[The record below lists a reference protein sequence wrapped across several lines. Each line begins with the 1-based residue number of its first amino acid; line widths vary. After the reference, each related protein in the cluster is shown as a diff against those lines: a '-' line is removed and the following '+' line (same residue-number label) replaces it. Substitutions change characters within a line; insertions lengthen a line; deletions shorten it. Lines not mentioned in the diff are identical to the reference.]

1 MKNLINRAL
10 AAEKKLISLF
20 VMLAMMSITQMWAGL
35 RGDYTLVTD
44 VKELTGGGTFII
56 ASIGGYNPAIYFVVT
71 PMRNETSAT
80 TSNTGYMYSG
90 ATSGSTTSGTIDLED
105 DELDTSP
112 YEVTIETGNRS
123 GTIAIKLKS
132 GTYKDY
138 YISFSN
144 TGNHDLKM
152 SSTKTDNASFTPTYS
167 SSRWQLLNY
176 GQTSRYLRYWT
187 NSSNYRF
194 TNAGSTSTGAQWLV
208 IYKKSDC
215 TPPSTALTI
224 TSSSSVTMGST
235 LSLTTNSGSGGGN
248 GGTITWSVVAGTG
261 SATVTGSTLT
271 PVTPGTV
278 TVKASQPIY
287 DDKCGGFPTQT
298 VTINKRTATIVLSE
312 AGAESS
318 VSGTHYELDEYTLP
332 TTAAS
337 CGTKVLVGWSTV
349 TVDETDTKPSSNYYA
364 KGASATLHHGEN
376 KFYAVYATAT
386 PGAGDW
392 EKYTAETVAEGDY
405 LLYNQDY
412 VMQNDVADGPKLGH
426 GKLVSISNNT
436 ITYGSEWAASSTW
449 HIAPSSTYY
458 TIKNGSNYVIATGSA
473 SQADLSS
480 SPSSDA
486 ELFTITRENTT
497 TNNYIITSK
506 VNTSASVNATL
517 KRGSSGAGAYFA
529 CYGAAAPYVSLFKR
543 GYGYSAYSTDCCE
556 PPATALSITS
566 ANTVAMGNTITLAST
581 GGNGGSITWTV
592 TAGSGNGSISAGVF
606 TPSSAGTVTI
616 KAHQDQNTVLGTKY
630 CAQDVEQEVTITV
643 NTTGVEVD
651 PTSKAIVVDETFTI
665 TPTVAPADATDKT
678 VSWSSSAEGK
688 ASVTSAG
695 LVTGVAAGS
704 ATITCTTTNGSYT
717 ADCAVTVYGVTLAV
731 TDDEGTDISATI
743 DLPLRSGINITPAA
757 NANNYVFDHW
767 TLTNATL
774 GSSSTTEDNTI
785 TSPTGA
791 VTVTAVYLPGVEIR
805 WYVNGEEWTAG
816 NPSTSVESGTQYKDL
831 TYPTD
836 PTPGDACGNRF
847 VGWTD
852 HSMGAASG
860 QSAPTPLL
868 KSGNDNTTAITT
880 AKEFHAVFAD
890 YAN

>member
-1 MKNLINRAL
+1 MLTLIIL
-10 AAEKKLISLF
+10 CSVEVSQ
-20 VMLAMMSITQMWAGL
+20 VWAGN
-35 RGDYTLVTD
+35 VTR
-44 VKELTGGGTFII
+44 VANI
-56 ASIGGYNPAIYFVVT
+56 V
-71 PMRNETSAT
+71 
-80 TSNTGYMYSG
+80 
-90 ATSGSTTSGTIDLED
+90 SGSQYRIAYAEGDVFMIHPSTLNATNQIGRTTDTEAEGTIFTFTESD
-105 DELDTSP
+105 
-112 YEVTIETGNRS
+112 G
-123 GTIAIKLKS
+123 KW
-132 GTYKDY
+132 
-138 YISFSN
+138 YISFVVN
-144 TGNHDLKM
+144 ATTYYLIGGTEAGRVTTTT
-152 SSTKTDNASFTPTYS
+152 SSTGVYIVETPSPGFKLSIGNTSGDYNASN
-167 SSRWQLLNY
+167 L
-176 GQTSRYLRYWT
+176 YLRYNT
-187 NSSNYRF
+187 SGRFGVYAQASNQKYIRLVDAVDCSDPA
-194 TNAGSTSTGAQWLV
+194 TPLAVTSGA
-208 IYKKSDC
+208 
-215 TPPSTALTI
+215 
-224 TSSSSVTMGST
+224 SVTMGST
-235 LSLTTNSGSGGGN
+235 LGLTANAGN
-248 GGTITWSVVAGTG
+248 GGSKTWSVEAGTG
-261 SATVTGSTLT
+261 SATIINGSTLN

-278 TVKASQPIY
+278 TVKVHQNLNGEYCSQ
-287 DDKCGGFPTQT
+287 DAEKV

-349 TVDETDTKPSSNYYA
+349 TVDEIDTKPSSNYHQ
-364 KGASATLHHGEN
+364 KGTTITLSPGEN

-386 PGAGDW
+386 AGAGDW
-392 EKYTAETVAEGDY
+392 EKYTASTIAEGDY
-405 LLYNQDY
+405 ILVGYGDG
-412 VMQNDVADGPKLGH
+412 VMKNTINSNRLEKQNVSVNSDG
-426 GKLVSISNNT
+426 T
-436 ITYGSEWAASSTW
+436 ITYSSTWASACTW
-449 HIAPSSTYY
+449 HIAKSGDYY
-458 TIKNGSNYVIATGSA
+458 TIKNGDNYVVSTGSKNEANLSSTLDDKAKYSVTYHATDGSFSNTFEFTNKDNSANSINATLRRPGSA
-473 SQADLSS
+473 S
-480 SPSSDA
+480 
-486 ELFTITRENTT
+486 NTF
-497 TNNYIITSK
+497 
-506 VNTSASVNATL
+506 
-517 KRGSSGAGAYFA
+517 FA
-529 CYGAAAPYVSLFKR
+529 CYAAESPYVNLYR
-543 GYGYSAYSTDCCE
+543 RMGYTEYSTDCCE

-566 ANTVAMGNTITLAST
+566 ANTVAMGNTITLSSN
-581 GGNGGSITWTV
+581 GGNGGTVTWTV
-592 TAGSGNGSISAGVF
+592 TAGSGAGSITTGVF

-651 PTSKAIVVDETFTI
+651 PTSKAIVVGETFTI
-665 TPTVAPADATDKT
+665 TPTVSPSDATDKT
-678 VSWSSSAEGK
+678 VSWSSNAEGK
-688 ASVTSAG
+688 ATVSSAG

-743 DLPLRSGINITPAA
+743 DLPSRSGINITPAA

-774 GSSSTTEDNTI
+774 GSSSTTKENTI

-816 NPSTSVESGTQYKDL
+816 DPSTSVESGTQYKDL

-868 KSGNDNTTAITT
+868 RSGNSDTTPITT

>member
-1 MKNLINRAL
+1 MKTKIINAVCKVRFL
-10 AAEKKLISLF
+10 AVLLLLTFA
-20 VMLAMMSITQMWAGL
+20 
-35 RGDYTLVTD
+35 YTSTW
-44 VKELTGGGTFII
+44 
-56 ASIGGYNPAIYFVVT
+56 
-71 PMRNETSAT
+71 
-80 TSNTGYMYSG
+80 
-90 ATSGSTTSGTIDLED
+90 ATSTTITVSIATHASSNSWTNGTRYGSIA
-105 DELDTSP
+105 LDSYITASVSP
-112 YEVTIETGNRS
+112 YPNDSYTGQYRSDNNWWQVFESEAGSLTITSTAG
-123 GTIAIKLKS
+123 A
-132 GTYKDY
+132 
-138 YISFSN
+138 
-144 TGNHDLKM
+144 M
-152 SSTKTDNASFTPTYS
+152 SSIKIVYDNNNDGVLKDGSSTVANNTAYS
-167 SSRWQLLNY
+167 VS
-176 GQTSRYLRYWT
+176 GQSVTLY
-187 NSSNYRF
+187 
-194 TNAGSTSTGAQWLV
+194 AKHSTGTKNGR
-208 IYKKSDC
+208 IDIKSISVTYDGC
-215 TPPSTALTI
+215 DAPANALDI
-224 TSSSSVTMGST
+224 TSSSSVMLGST
-235 LSLTTNSGSGGGN
+235 LSLTSQYGN
-248 GGTITWSVVAGTG
+248 GGTVVWSVVAGTG
-261 SATVTGSTLT
+261 TATVVGTTLT

-278 TVKASQPIY
+278 TVKAHQNLNGDY
-287 DDKCGGFPTQT
+287 CAQDDEMT
-298 VTINKRTATIVLSE
+298 VTINKREATIVLSE
-312 AGAESS
+312 AGSETS
-318 VSGTHYELDEYTLP
+318 VSGTHYELDSYSLP
-332 TTAAS
+332 STSSES
-337 CGTKVLVGWSTV
+337 CGDKVLVGWSKV
-349 TVDETDTKPSSNYYA
+349 EVEETDTKPSSNYYA
-364 KGASATLHHGEN
+364 KGTSVTLGPGEN
-376 KFYAVYATAT
+376 YFYAVYATAT
-386 PGAGDW
+386 AGTGPW
-392 EKYTAETVAEGDY
+392 EKYTSSTIAEGDY
-405 LLYNQDY
+405 LIVHASYNYAMTNVVTD
-412 VMQNDVADGPKLGH
+412 NTLGSQF
-426 GKLVSISNNT
+426 VSINNDTISYNSTWASNC
-436 ITYGSEWAASSTW
+436 TW
-449 HIAPSSTYY
+449 HITPSGDYY
-458 TIKNGSNYVIATGSA
+458 TIKNGSNYVIGTGTS
-473 SQADLSS
+473 SQANLST
-480 SPSSDA
+480 SPSNNNEKFSMTFNSDPKTYK
-486 ELFTITRENTT
+486 F
-497 TNNYIITSK
+497 
-506 VNTSASVNATL
+506 VNAYNSAQSVSAVL
-517 KRGSSGAGAYFA
+517 KRGGSGPGAKYA
-529 CYGAAAPYVSLFKR
+529 CYADASPYPNLFKR
-543 GYGYSAYSTDCCE
+543 GYGYTEYSTDCCE
-556 PPATALSITS
+556 KPATALSITS
-566 ANTVAMGNTITLAST
+566 ANTVAMGNTITLNSN
-581 GGNGGSITWTV
+581 GGNGASITWTV
-592 TAGSGNGSISAGVF
+592 TAGSGAGSITTGVF

-816 NPSTSVESGTQYKDL
+816 DPSTSVESGTQYKDL

-868 KSGNDNTTAITT
+868 RSGNSDTTPITT
-880 AKEFHAVFAD
+880 AKEFHAVFAN

>member
-1 MKNLINRAL
+1 M
-10 AAEKKLISLF
+10 KKLNELQSYLTRLRGL
-20 VMLAMMSITQMWAGL
+20 MLTLIILCSVEVSQVWAGN
-35 RGDYTLVTD
+35 VTR
-44 VKELTGGGTFII
+44 VANI
-56 ASIGGYNPAIYFVVT
+56 V
-71 PMRNETSAT
+71 
-80 TSNTGYMYSG
+80 
-90 ATSGSTTSGTIDLED
+90 SGSQYRIAHESSDNFMVYPATLNSANQIGRYTETEAEGTIFTFTLENG
-105 DELDTSP
+105 LW
-112 YEVTIETGNRS
+112 
-123 GTIAIKLKS
+123 
-132 GTYKDY
+132 
-138 YISFSN
+138 YISFVVSGTTYYLKGGSSDNDGKGKVTTTTTKNGAGVTIVETPSPGYHISIGNTSGAYSTSN
-144 TGNHDLKM
+144 
-152 SSTKTDNASFTPTYS
+152 Y
-167 SSRWQLLNY
+167 
-176 GQTSRYLRYWT
+176 YLRWNGSSKRFGGYPS
-187 NSSNYRF
+187 NSNMAFIRLVDAVDCSDPA
-194 TNAGSTSTGAQWLV
+194 TPLAVTSGA
-208 IYKKSDC
+208 
-215 TPPSTALTI
+215 
-224 TSSSSVTMGST
+224 SVTMGST
-235 LSLTTNSGSGGGN
+235 LSLTANAGN
-248 GGTITWSVVAGTG
+248 GGTKSWSVEAGTG
-261 SATVTGSTLT
+261 TATVVGTTLT

-278 TVKASQPIY
+278 TVKVHQNLNGSYCSQ
-287 DDKCGGFPTQT
+287 DAEKT

-312 AGAESS
+312 AGAEST
-318 VSGTHYELDEYTLP
+318 VAGTHYELDEYTLP

-392 EKYTAETVAEGDY
+392 EKYTESTVAEGDY
-405 LLYNQDY
+405 LLVDQ
-412 VMQNDVADGPKLGH
+412 GPYAMKNVVSSSKLTNSPI
-426 GKLVSISNNT
+426 LTITNNT
-436 ITYGSEWAASSTW
+436 IAYNADWAASCTW

-458 TIKNGSNYVIATGSA
+458 TIKNGDYFVIGNGSGG
-473 SQADLSS
+473 QADMSS
-480 SPSSDA
+480 SPDNA
-486 ELFTITRENTT
+486 DKKLFTISRDAS
-497 TNNYIITSK
+497 NNYIITNKYNSGQ
-506 VNTSASVNATL
+506 SVNAIL
-517 KRGSSGAGAYFA
+517 RRGGGGAGAYFA
-529 CYGAAAPYVSLFKR
+529 CYGTPPTGTAYPSLYKR
-543 GYGYSAYSTDCCE
+543 GNGYSAYSTDCCE

-581 GGNGGSITWTV
+581 GGNGASITWTV
-592 TAGSGNGSISAGVF
+592 TAGSGAGSITTGVF

-651 PTSKAIVVDETFTI
+651 PTSKAIVVGETFTI
-665 TPTVAPADATDKT
+665 TPTVSPSDATDKT
-678 VSWSSSAEGK
+678 VSWSSNAEGK
-688 ASVTSAG
+688 ATVSSAG

-717 ADCAVTVYGVTLAV
+717 ANCAVTVYGVTLAV

-743 DLPLRSGINITPAA
+743 DLPSRSGINITPAA

-816 NPSTSVESGTQYKDL
+816 DPSTSVESGTQYKDL

-847 VGWTD
+847 MGWTD
-852 HSMGAASG
+852 HSMGAATG

-868 KSGNDNTTAITT
+868 RSGNSDTTPITT